1 MAEKQIFI
9 HISSNA
15 SGSGTTANQNIT
27 TNNNA
32 SSPPTQ
38 KPKQA
43 GEQNEDNS
51 IIATIVVNEAKKV
64 MSTALSQY
72 SNITGN
78 SIQANRLNA
87 FSNVAAYATAIKAGG
102 AVGAIYVA
110 TDIALKETQR
120 IINNAKT
127 NAQIDLLRQRVGYS
141 NMNGS
146 RGTND

>member
-1 MAEKQIFI
+1 MADKKIFI

-15 SGSGTTANQNIT
+15 SGSGATANQNIT

-64 MSTALSQY
+64 LEH
-72 SNITGN
+72 
-78 SIQANRLNA
+78 
-87 FSNVAAYATAIKAGG
+87 VADKYGHQFQFTH
-102 AVGAIYVA
+102 
-110 TDIALKETQR
+110 T
-120 IINNAKT
+120 IILHRFYKDQT
-127 NAQIDLLRQRVGYS
+127 F
-141 NMNGS
+141 
-146 RGTND
+146 